1 MDFKKII
8 LCRGIQGSN
17 KSFYAKNWVSKDPER
32 RVRFSNNDIRNMLGN
47 YLIPS
52 REHIIKSLL
61 KTFIYESLQY
71 GYDIIIDNMNLNSK
85 EVEFI
90 KDIVENWNNPKN
102 NIIPADLR
110 HKYKIEFKDFFT
122 PLPICIERDSKR
134 KNPIGKEIITE
145 TYNKYKDLIEDGMFN
160 NIQTN

>member
-32 RVRFSNNDIRNMLGN
+32 RVRFSNNDIMNMLGK
-47 YLIPS
+47 YWIPS
-52 REHIIKSLL
+52 REHIVKSLL

-90 KDIVENWNNPKN
+90 KDIVENWNNPK